1 MIDEYRIKLSD
12 RYGKNA
18 GGKLDS
24 GKSNTPFPG
33 GSGGDDDRPVIE

>member
-1 MIDEYRIKLSD
+1 MIERIPYQTIR

-33 GSGGDDDRPVIE
+33 DSGGDDDRPVIE